1 MERNIEA
8 RGEAQVF
15 TPYSE
20 PVSFYNRT
28 QYSQKLYIGSNNQ
41 THKVDIDIITD
52 FLNKKLEGY
61 TYWLTTGYWIEIK
74 DNKRIIYI
82 ENSIIVEILADKP
95 PLTQKDI
102 EELRDLLKQSAI
114 LTSLNKIEVALV

>member
-1 MERNIEA
+1 MSREAEA
-8 RGEAQVF
+8 RSEVQIY

-20 PVSFYNRT
+20 PVSFYTRT

-41 THKVDIDIITD
+41 THKVDIDIITS

-61 TYWLTTGYWIEIK
+61 TYWLTTGYWIDRQ
-74 DNKRIIYI
+74 DNNKVYV

-95 PLTQKDI
+95 PLTESDI
-102 EELRDLLKQSAI
+102 AELRTLLKQSAI
-114 LTSLNKIEVALV
+114 LTSLSKVDVALI